1 MAAKR
6 VFTTLFALL
15 LAITV
20 LNDFGPKAVVAADK
34 PTARASHILV
44 PTETECDEIVKELEA
59 ADDLEAA
66 FARLA
71 KERSKCPSS
80 RQGGDLG
87 SFGRGQ
93 MVPEFDMVAFEKPVG
108 EVHKVKTQFGW
119 HLVLITD
126 RSGMGDEL
134 SNLDDDEILRRSGSC
149 SASFFILLITASFTG
164 AVFRFILQS
173 GFCRCRDSSQK
184 IVSLLQEQKDKH
196 LPRAQEQLL
205 LCGLS
210 SGWRVIVD
218 GKHTPIL
225 FFDQLSVSV

>member
-6 VFTTLFALL
+6 VYTALLVLL

-20 LNDFGPKAVVAADK
+20 LNDFSLKAVVSAGK
-34 PTARASHILV
+34 PKARASHILV
-44 PTETECDEIVKELEA
+44 PTETECDEILKELQA
-59 ADDLEAA
+59 ADDLEST

-126 RSGMGDEL
+126 RSGMGDEVL
-134 SNLDDDEILRRSGSC
+134 SDLDDDD
-149 SASFFILLITASFTG
+149 AD
-164 AVFRFILQS
+164 QD
-173 GFCRCRDSSQK
+173 RD
-184 IVSLLQEQKDKH
+184 L
-196 LPRAQEQLL
+196 
-205 LCGLS
+205 
-210 SGWRVIVD
+210 
-218 GKHTPIL
+218 
-225 FFDQLSVSV
+225 